1 MSKLAATIVSSRRII
16 SGAVYAALLGLTLPT
31 PSTVLAGTADP
42 ELRRSEHLD
51 VRRLGKVSDD
61 ERSVL
66 RVEWRAAATGA
77 DEARTVED
85 MLQSLRRMQGTISE
99 IGRLIRDVPAA
110 KPAVEATVV
119 EPPESGL
126 SDKTLALAGSA
137 AVGLLAIWLTRRR
150 EFATNPDSTAP
161 TATVEAMPTE
171 AEPSPKNIDAAVCGQ
186 GDESG
191 PEQAGASAAPHAN
204 DAPPVEFSLE
214 EADPEA
220 IARANARLQKLQNK
234 RTARA
239 SDSPQESS
247 VEPALQLA
255 EIMLSLGL
263 DEGAAQTLVEYT
275 EAHPRQ
281 AVHHW
286 LKLLDIYRN
295 SGHQEDFRETA
306 EKLRQNFNIQAAD
319 WVKANEEDV
328 PTLENYSRLSEHV
341 QQTWTQPEACIAYLR
356 NLLEDNREGARAGF
370 PRPVAEEILLLADIL
385 KETSGVSQT
394 AGVQRSTT

>member
-51 VRRLGKVSDD
+51 VRRLGTVSDD

-85 MLQSLRRMQGTISE
+85 MLESLRRMQGTIGE

-110 KPAVEATVV
+110 KTAVEATAV

-150 EFATNPDSTAP
+150 EFAPNAAAAAAP
-161 TATVEAMPTE
+161 VADVEAMPAE
-171 AEPSPKNIDAAVCGQ
+171 AVPAEP
-186 GDESG
+186 
-191 PEQAGASAAPHAN
+191 AAPPLAT
-204 DAPPVEFSLE
+204 DAPPDTPPVEFSLE

-220 IARANARLQKLQNK
+220 IARANARLQKLQDK
-234 RTARA
+234 RSARA
-239 SDSPQESS
+239 SGSPQESN

-263 DEGAAQTLVEYT
+263 EEGAAQTLVEYT
-275 EAHPRQ
+275 ETHPRQ

-341 QQTWTQPEACIAYLR
+341 QQTWMQPEACIAYLR